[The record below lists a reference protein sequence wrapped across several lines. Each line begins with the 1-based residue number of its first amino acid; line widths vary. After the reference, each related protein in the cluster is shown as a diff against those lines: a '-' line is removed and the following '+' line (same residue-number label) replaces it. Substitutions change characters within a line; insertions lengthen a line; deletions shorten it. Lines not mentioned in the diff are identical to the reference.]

1 MATLKN
7 IVADKYQNM
16 PFTTLNQL
24 FDQGCRNFASR
35 PALSMAL
42 ETPLT
47 YEQLLT
53 RVIRLAAVLHQEG
66 IKKKDK
72 VAILAENSPNWAIA
86 YFAIIRLGAI
96 AVPILPDFPHADV
109 RHILSEA
116 KCRIIFTSQRHIEKT
131 YELTG
136 SYLKTIITLDDSLDP
151 SASHEVEP
159 LTIFLDKGEHLQAKI
174 MAKVEK
180 IGHDVTAADLA
191 SVIYTSG
198 TSGHSKAVMLSHG
211 NFCANVHS
219 GNKILTAATPDW
231 VFLSILPMSHTYEFT
246 VGLLIPLS
254 QGCRV
259 VYAGKPPT
267 PTFLE
272 RICQK
277 EQPTAMCVVPM
288 VMEKIYKKRVL
299 AALHDNK
306 LLRLACKIGPV
317 RRRIMQKIGG
327 RLLAFFG
334 GKLQLLAIGG
344 AALNH
349 DTEHFLKEA
358 GLPYMVGYGLTESAP
373 LLTGGPISGVDIPI
387 GSCGMP
393 IPGVE
398 IRIHQP
404 SPLTAIGEI
413 WARGAN
419 VMQGYEGN
427 LDASKEVLKPE
438 GWLAT
443 GDLGR
448 LDDKGFLHI
457 KGRSKSVIVLSSGE
471 NIYPETI
478 EEKLNAV
485 EWVAE
490 SLVIENNNQLEA
502 KIHLDG
508 DVIDRDTAN
517 KTAKERLDYIQILMA
532 ELKTEIN
539 AQLPTYS
546 KIHHFTERQE
556 PFIKTATHKI
566 KRYLY
571 ADGQ

>member
-1 MATLKN
+1 MT
-7 IVADKYQNM
+7 
-16 PFTTLNQL
+16 FTTLNQL
-24 FDQGCRNFASR
+24 FDQSCSKFPSR
-35 PALSMAL
+35 PALSLAF
-42 ETPLT
+42 EQPFT
-47 YEQLLT
+47 YSDLHSK
-53 RVIRLAAVLHQEG
+53 VIKLSAVLYQEG
-66 IKKKDK
+66 IRKKDK
-72 VAILAENSPNWAIA
+72 VAILSENSPHWAIA

-109 RHILSEA
+109 RHVLSES
-116 KCRIIFTSQRHIEKT
+116 KCKIIFTSQRQIEKT
-131 YELTG
+131 YELDRG
-136 SYLKTIITLDDSLDP
+136 NLNTIVTLDDSLDP

-159 LTIFLDKGEHLQAKI
+159 FSTFLEKGKTIPNKI
-174 MAKVEK
+174 VTKVEK
-180 IGHDVTAADLA
+180 IAQAVTADDLV

-211 NFCANVHS
+211 NFCANVAS
-219 GNKILTAATPDW
+219 GNKVLTTATPEW
-231 VFLSILPMSHTYEFT
+231 TFLSILPMSHTYEFT

-272 RICQK
+272 RICKK
-277 EQPTAMCVVPM
+277 EQPEAMCVVPM

-299 AALHDNK
+299 AALHEKK
-306 LLRLACKIGPV
+306 LLGLACKIGPI
-317 RRRIMQKIGG
+317 RRRIMRKIGK

-334 GKLQLLAIGG
+334 GKLKFMGIGG

-349 DTEHFLKEA
+349 DTEHFLREA

-373 LLTGGPISGVDIPI
+373 LLAGGPIIGKDIPI

-393 IPGVE
+393 MPNVE
-398 IRIHQP
+398 IRINNP
-404 SPLTAIGEI
+404 NPKTGVGEI
-413 WARGAN
+413 WGRGGN
-419 VMQGYEGN
+419 IMLGYEGN
-427 LDASKEVLKPE
+427 PDATKSTLKPD

-443 GDLGR
+443 GDLGL
-448 LDDKGFLHI
+448 LDDQGFLHI
-457 KGRSKSVIVLSSGE
+457 KGRSKSAIVLSSGE

-478 EEKLNAV
+478 EEKINSV

-490 SLVIENNNQLEA
+490 SLVVENNNQLEA
-502 KIHLDG
+502 IIYLDH
-508 DVIDRDTAN
+508 DVIDRDTAG
-517 KTAKERLDYIQILMA
+517 KTVKERLDYTHNLMSELQA
-532 ELKTEIN
+532 EVN
-539 AQLPTYS
+539 SQLPTYS

-571 ADGQ
+571 TNGQ